1 MQVHIQSG
9 QGWSGCSGVTPIC
22 FSATASIGAGL
33 VLLGIGVATVRRANA
48 LGEVPYAA
56 IPMLFGLQQLVEGRL
71 WLDLPAQTA
80 TTHLLAVAYLLFSH
94 VLWPIYV
101 PLAVWLLEPGGPR
114 RKLILGL
121 AAAGTATGLFFLV
134 ALLAH
139 PVFAT
144 IRGAHILYDL
154 PHPYDPVALT
164 CYVAATCLAPL
175 LSSHRTVRL
184 FAIILISSMSV
195 TALAYVAWFASVW
208 CFFAALTSGTVYL
221 HFAGRSVPRPDD
233 SILRR

>member
-1 MQVHIQSG
+1 M
-9 QGWSGCSGVTPIC
+9 
-22 FSATASIGAGL
+22 
-33 VLLGIGVATVRRANA
+33 LLGIGVATVRRANA